1 MKMADFVLFTDS
13 CSDLPVDMIKKTGV
27 EVIPMSF
34 MVDDIVYHNFP
45 DEREITTIDFYNM
58 LREKTTSSTSQLN
71 PQQFDA
77 YFRDYLEKGMDI
89 LYIAFSSALSGTY
102 VSAIQASKS
111 LEIEFPDRKVVVID
125 SLAASMGLGLLTCH
139 AARLKKQGKSIEE
152 TAQWVEENKIKL
164 DHLFTVD
171 DLMYLK
177 RGGRLSA
184 GVAII
189 GTIIKLK
196 PLLHVSPEGKLVQTG
211 VARGRRQALNR
222 MVDRM
227 MQTIDQSLDYPI
239 FISHGD
245 CPEDVEYM
253 SEQIRARIPE
263 SIIETGF
270 IGPVI
275 GSHSGPGTIAVYYL
289 GSDRT

>member
-1 MKMADFVLFTDS
+1 MADFVLFTDS
-13 CSDLPVDMIKKTGV
+13 CSDLSLAMVKKIGV

-34 MVDDIVYHNFP
+34 MVDDKIYRNYP
-45 DEREITTIDFYNM
+45 DEREMTTKNFYDL
-58 LREKTTSSTSQLN
+58 LRNKKTSSTSQLN
-71 PQQFDA
+71 PQEFDDI
-77 YFRDYLEKGMDI
+77 FRKYLEKGLDV

-102 VSAIQASKS
+102 ASAVQAGPN
-111 LEIEFPDRKVVVID
+111 LEKEYPGRKVVAVD
-125 SLAASMGLGLLTCH
+125 SLAASMGLGLLTWH
-139 AARLKKQGKSIEE
+139 AATLKKQGKTLEE
-152 TAQWVEENKIKL
+152 IQEWLEKNKKRL

-184 GVAII
+184 VVATI

-227 MQTIDQSLDYPI
+227 MQTIEQPLELPI

-253 SEQIRARIPE
+253 SEQVKMRIPGA
-263 SIIETGF
+263 IIETGY

-275 GSHSGPGTIAVYYL
+275 GSHSGPGTIAIYYL
-289 GSDRT
+289 GNDRL